1 MKKDRKEKTK
11 FSEILPSNQIITTCH
26 IELRAK
32 EMTMNEKL
40 TMIGLRWNRNIFTF
54 DFSNKQSNGDR
65 KWGQTSFQISPN
77 VFLIKESSLQHNCP
91 PYRRHGHLNY
101 IFTSFTPNTELREFL
116 LESLTVWIIS
126 SIKLLWKLNL
136 ELSYK
141 THLKR

>member
-54 DFSNKQSNGDR
+54 NFSNKQSNSDR
-65 KWGQTSFQISPN
+65 K
-77 VFLIKESSLQHNCP
+77 
-91 PYRRHGHLNY
+91 
-101 IFTSFTPNTELREFL
+101 
-116 LESLTVWIIS
+116 
-126 SIKLLWKLNL
+126 
-136 ELSYK
+136 
-141 THLKR
+141 